1 MDQKSNIMYAIS
13 KGDMFLRPVDGPDGA
28 LTSTE
33 IYRYDGDHFII
44 HDRAQRII
52 ERSCRHYGESYSGRK
67 AQAKRIANISNKTPI
82 LLTPIY
88 QTYFFPT
95 HSDRVPENSWLNM
108 HYVVKLKP
116 LKGARCKVTF
126 ANDLTVTLPISHHS
140 VKHQFLNCV
149 YFAYLVGRSNQVQTH
164 NPEKPI
170 DYDQQPFNIFEALSQ
185 YALLENAKRELEE
198 KKKRRKKRL
207 TCSYVILN
215 FVLNKL

>member
-1 MDQKSNIMYAIS
+1 MDQKSNTMYAIS

-198 KKKRRKKRL
+198 KKKKATYL
-207 TCSYVILN
+207 
-215 FVLNKL
+215 

>member
-185 YALLENAKRELEE
+185 YALLENAKIKLEE
-198 KKKRRKKRL
+198 KKKKTTYL
-207 TCSYVILN
+207 
-215 FVLNKL
+215 

>member
-185 YALLENAKRELEE
+185 YTLLENAKRELEE
-198 KKKRRKKRL
+198 KK
-207 TCSYVILN
+207 
-215 FVLNKL
+215 

>member
-198 KKKRRKKRL
+198 KKKK
-207 TCSYVILN
+207 
-215 FVLNKL
+215 

>member
-1 MDQKSNIMYAIS
+1 MYAIS

-170 DYDQQPFNIFEALSQ
+170 DYDQQPFNIFQALSQ

-198 KKKRRKKRL
+198 KKKKTTYL
-207 TCSYVILN
+207 
-215 FVLNKL
+215 

>member
-108 HYVVKLKP
+108 YYVVKLKP

-198 KKKRRKKRL
+198 KKKKTTYL
-207 TCSYVILN
+207 
-215 FVLNKL
+215 

>member
-44 HDRAQRII
+44 HDRSQRII

-198 KKKRRKKRL
+198 KKKKTTYL
-207 TCSYVILN
+207 
-215 FVLNKL
+215 

>member
-1 MDQKSNIMYAIS
+1 MYAIS

-164 NPEKPI
+164 NPEKTI
-170 DYDQQPFNIFEALSQ
+170 DYDQQPFNIFQALSQ

-198 KKKRRKKRL
+198 KKKKTTYL
-207 TCSYVILN
+207 
-215 FVLNKL
+215 

>member
-149 YFAYLVGRSNQVQTH
+149 YFAYLVGGSNQVQTH

-198 KKKRRKKRL
+198 KKKKTTYL
-207 TCSYVILN
+207 
-215 FVLNKL
+215 

>member
-1 MDQKSNIMYAIS
+1 MYAIS

-44 HDRAQRII
+44 HDRTQRII

-198 KKKRRKKRL
+198 KKKKTTYL
-207 TCSYVILN
+207 
-215 FVLNKL
+215 

>member
-1 MDQKSNIMYAIS
+1 MYAIS

-198 KKKRRKKRL
+198 KRKKTTYL
-207 TCSYVILN
+207 
-215 FVLNKL
+215 

>member
-198 KKKRRKKRL
+198 KKKKTAYL
-207 TCSYVILN
+207 
-215 FVLNKL
+215 

>member
-1 MDQKSNIMYAIS
+1 MYAIS

-82 LLTPIY
+82 LPTPIY

-198 KKKRRKKRL
+198 KKKKTTYL
-207 TCSYVILN
+207 
-215 FVLNKL
+215 

>member
-1 MDQKSNIMYAIS
+1 MYAIS

-198 KKKRRKKRL
+198 KKKKNDL
-207 TCSYVILN
+207 PVAML
-215 FVLNKL
+215 F

>member
-198 KKKRRKKRL
+198 KRKKTTYL
-207 TCSYVILN
+207 
-215 FVLNKL
+215 

>member
-1 MDQKSNIMYAIS
+1 MDQKSNITYAIS

-95 HSDRVPENSWLNM
+95 HSDRVSENSWLNM

-198 KKKRRKKRL
+198 KKKKTTYL
-207 TCSYVILN
+207 
-215 FVLNKL
+215 

>member
-44 HDRAQRII
+44 HDRTQRII

-198 KKKRRKKRL
+198 KKKKTTYL
-207 TCSYVILN
+207 
-215 FVLNKL
+215 

>member
-1 MDQKSNIMYAIS
+1 MYAIS

-52 ERSCRHYGESYSGRK
+52 ERSCRHYGKSYSGRK

-198 KKKRRKKRL
+198 KKKKTTYL
-207 TCSYVILN
+207 
-215 FVLNKL
+215 

>member
-1 MDQKSNIMYAIS
+1 MYAIS

-52 ERSCRHYGESYSGRK
+52 ERSCKHYGESYSGRK

-198 KKKRRKKRL
+198 KKKKTTYL
-207 TCSYVILN
+207 
-215 FVLNKL
+215 

>member
-1 MDQKSNIMYAIS
+1 MYAIS

-28 LTSTE
+28 LTSME

-198 KKKRRKKRL
+198 KKKKTTYL
-207 TCSYVILN
+207 
-215 FVLNKL
+215 

>member
-1 MDQKSNIMYAIS
+1 M
-13 KGDMFLRPVDGPDGA
+13 
-28 LTSTE
+28 
-33 IYRYDGDHFII
+33 
-44 HDRAQRII
+44 
-52 ERSCRHYGESYSGRK
+52 
-67 AQAKRIANISNKTPI
+67 
-82 LLTPIY
+82 LTPIY

-198 KKKRRKKRL
+198 KKKKTTYL
-207 TCSYVILN
+207 
-215 FVLNKL
+215 

>member
-33 IYRYDGDHFII
+33 IYIYDGDHFII

-140 VKHQFLNCV
+140 IKHQFLNCV

-198 KKKRRKKRL
+198 KKKKATYL
-207 TCSYVILN
+207 
-215 FVLNKL
+215 